1 MSEPKIFFH
10 SNIRFLRERKKLSQE
25 NFAHSIGLK
34 RITLQALESGR
45 TKNPTAIDLLK
56 FSEQFKMSIDTLMKV
71 DISRLGELK
80 LRELEAGNDVYISG
94 SQLRVLAI
102 TVDKTNRENIE
113 YVPVKAKAGYA
124 KGFHDPDFIAA
135 LPKFNLPNAPKGT
148 LRMFPISGD
157 SMLPIPDGSDVI
169 GRYVED
175 WKNIKAK
182 TPCIIILNGENDFVF
197 KLVTVSQDRTVL
209 LESLNPNYKPYAVD
223 AKSVLEVWQFY
234 SYQAK
239 EMPEP
244 MTDIQ
249 ELKAM
254 MLDLKKEIQG
264 KTNH

>member
-25 NFAHSIGLK
+25 DFSQLIGLK
-34 RITLQALESGR
+34 RNTLQALESGR

-56 FSEQFKMSIDTLMKV
+56 FSEQFKVSIDSLMKI
-71 DISRLGELK
+71 DLSRLGELK
-80 LRELEAGNDVYISG
+80 LRELEAGSDVYVSG

-102 TVDKTNRENIE
+102 TIDKTNRENIE

-124 KGFHDPDFIAA
+124 KGFNDPDFIAA

-175 WKNIKAK
+175 WKAIKPRTA
-182 TPCIIILNGENDFVF
+182 CIVILNGENDFVF
-197 KLVTVSQDRTVL
+197 KLVTMNKDRTVL
-209 LESLNPNYKPYAVD
+209 LESLNPSYKPYAVD
-223 AKSVLEVWQFY
+223 AKDVLEVWQFY

-239 EMPEP
+239 EMPEAI
-244 MTDIQ
+244 TEIQ
-249 ELKAM
+249 ELKKM
-254 MLDLKKEIQG
+254 MEKLISTQ
-264 KTNH
+264 TNSK